1 LLLLAI
7 FFIYRGYSVMFVDET
22 LYKDVLSN
30 NQDIIDKRHN
40 IYGVMFIITGVMI
53 LVFWLKTLKK
63 KA

>member
-1 LLLLAI
+1 
-7 FFIYRGYSVMFVDET
+7 MFVDET